1 MESRH
6 LFHLFVYSF
15 SHILFIHWT
24 KLFWASALLIKH
36 RMVVY
41 KKRKAKVARRRWVV
55 VFDWSCL
62 EPFRG
67 TCLGLGK
74 PFSLLSS
81 RSKRVSRTTRPWWV
95 ARIHGSPR
103 HPIRWS
109 RLPCDQAQS
118 NNRWS
123 AVSSRDQNS
132 LPWVLF
138 ALRARQWKGP
148 RTGLR
153 WGIYECMIH
162 PTWICWGPRWWRA
175 VFSSGPVVQGAM
187 KT

>member
-1 MESRH
+1 M
-6 LFHLFVYSF
+6 
-15 SHILFIHWT
+15 
-24 KLFWASALLIKH
+24 
-36 RMVVY
+36 
-41 KKRKAKVARRRWVV
+41 
-55 VFDWSCL
+55 FDWPCL

-67 TCLGLGK
+67 TCLWLGN
-74 PFSLLSS
+74 PTSLLCS
-81 RSKRVSRTTRPWWV
+81 RSKRVSRTTRPRWV

-123 AVSSRDQNS
+123 TVSSWDQNS
-132 LPWVLF
+132 LQWVLF

-153 WGIYECMIH
+153 WDIYRFMIH
-162 PTWICWGPRWWRA
+162 PTWICWGPWWWRA

-187 KT
+187 KTLLMKRGLSPISLHPCQMSHQFNSYCVTKWEAQKI